1 MDMKKLIQ
9 FVLSYKSYFDI
20 MEKIVRNSVEF
31 WQEMDGDKPNSIKI
45 YKLGDNIANDYQ
57 SLKKYKDF
65 FEDNYHNHFAINFS
79 YGCFLKFV
87 LNNPKEAN
95 ILITSC
101 IEYKNKL
108 DLSTKL
114 IVINC
119 LFSLI

>member
-1 MDMKKLIQ
+1 
-9 FVLSYKSYFDI
+9 

-65 FEDNYHNHFAINFS
+65 FEDNYNNHFAINFS